1 MNKQY
6 RMSGFTIVE
15 TMIVM
20 AVTGIMFISVV
31 LLINGKQQR
40 AQFQFAVKDVQT
52 QIRQIMTETTA
63 GYNQLGN
70 NTCSSFGGKPKLA
83 TGTTDTLGTN
93 ASCVFLGKTIIFSQD
108 KESFLVAPVIG
119 LRQPITTDF
128 QGVFA
133 ADLNSSK
140 PILSTDTIASQMML
154 QFGLSP
160 VAMYVGDDLAQKVGS
175 VSFVLTP
182 GVKDIS
188 PGNQGTTSQ
197 NLNIVA
203 VTSGSSLA
211 NSIDAERSA
220 VETAMQNGTVSG
232 RDYINSTDD
241 KVKVSICFNS
251 GTTNQSLLLTIGNGG
266 NGIGLGSKIYGVQN
280 CGAA

>member
-52 QIRQIMTETTA
+52 QIRQIITETTA

-140 PILSTDTIASQMML
+140 PILSTDTIASQKML
-154 QFGLSP
+154 QFGLTP

-188 PGNQGTTSQ
+188 PGSQGTTSQ

-220 VETAMQNGTVSG
+220 VETAMQNGTVSS
-232 RDYINSTDD
+232 RDYVNSTDD

>member
-1 MNKQY
+1 
-6 RMSGFTIVE
+6 MSGFTIVE

-154 QFGLSP
+154 QFGLTP
-160 VAMYVGDDLAQKVGS
+160 VAMYVGDDLTQKVGS

-188 PGNQGTTSQ
+188 PGSQGTTSQ

-241 KVKVSICFNS
+241 KVSVSICFNS

-266 NGIGLGSKIYGVQN
+266 NGIGLGSKIFGVQN

>member
-52 QIRQIMTETTA
+52 QIRQIITETTA

-140 PILSTDTIASQMML
+140 PILSTDTIASQKML
-154 QFGLSP
+154 QFGLTP

-188 PGNQGTTSQ
+188 PGSQGTTSQ

-220 VETAMQNGTVSG
+220 VETAMQNGIVSS

>member
-52 QIRQIMTETTA
+52 QIRQIITETTA
-63 GYNQLGN
+63 SYNQLGN

-140 PILSTDTIASQMML
+140 PILSTDTIASQRML
-154 QFGLSP
+154 QFGLTP

-188 PGNQGTTSQ
+188 PGSQGTTSQ

-220 VETAMQNGTVSG
+220 VETAMQNGIVSS

>member
-1 MNKQY
+1 
-6 RMSGFTIVE
+6 MSGFTIVE

-160 VAMYVGDDLAQKVGS
+160 VAMYVGDDIAQKVGS

-203 VTSGSSLA
+203 VTNGSSLA

-220 VETAMQNGTVSG
+220 VETAMQNGTVSS

>member
-1 MNKQY
+1 
-6 RMSGFTIVE
+6 MSGFTIVE

-52 QIRQIMTETTA
+52 QIRQIITETTA

-140 PILSTDTIASQMML
+140 PILSTDTIASQKML
-154 QFGLSP
+154 QFGLTP

-188 PGNQGTTSQ
+188 PGSQGTTSQ

-220 VETAMQNGTVSG
+220 VETAMQNGTVSA

-241 KVKVSICFNS
+241 KVSVSICFNS

>member
-203 VTSGSSLA
+203 VTNGSSLA

-220 VETAMQNGTVSG
+220 VETAMQNGTVSS

-266 NGIGLGSKIYGVQN
+266 NGIGLGSKIFGVQN

>member
-1 MNKQY
+1 
-6 RMSGFTIVE
+6 MSGFTIVE

-52 QIRQIMTETTA
+52 QIRQIMTETMA

-154 QFGLSP
+154 QFGLTP

-188 PGNQGTTSQ
+188 PGSQGTTSQ

-203 VTSGSSLA
+203 VTNGSSLA

-220 VETAMQNGTVSG
+220 VETAMQNGTVSS

>member
-203 VTSGSSLA
+203 VTNGSSLA

-220 VETAMQNGTVSG
+220 VETAMQNGTVSS

>member
-1 MNKQY
+1 
-6 RMSGFTIVE
+6 MSGFTIVE

-52 QIRQIMTETTA
+52 QIRQIITETTA

-154 QFGLSP
+154 QFGLTP
-160 VAMYVGDDLAQKVGS
+160 VAMYIGDDLAQKVGS

-188 PGNQGTTSQ
+188 PGSQGTTSQ

-220 VETAMQNGTVSG
+220 VETAMQNGTVSS
-232 RDYINSTDD
+232 RDYVNSTDD

-266 NGIGLGSKIYGVQN
+266 NGIGLGSKIFGVQN

>member
-52 QIRQIMTETTA
+52 QIRQIITETTA

-140 PILSTDTIASQMML
+140 PILSTDTIASQRML
-154 QFGLSP
+154 QFGLTP

-188 PGNQGTTSQ
+188 PGSQGTTSQ

-220 VETAMQNGTVSG
+220 VETAMQNGIVSS

-266 NGIGLGSKIYGVQN
+266 NGIGLGSKIFGVQN

>member
-52 QIRQIMTETTA
+52 QIRQIMTETMA

-70 NTCSSFGGKPKLA
+70 NTCSNFGGKPKLA

-154 QFGLSP
+154 QFGLTP

-203 VTSGSSLA
+203 VTNGSSLA
-211 NSIDAERSA
+211 NSIDTERSA
-220 VETAMQNGTVSG
+220 VETAMQNGTVSS

>member
-154 QFGLSP
+154 QFGLTP
-160 VAMYVGDDLAQKVGS
+160 VAMYVGDDLTQKVGS

-203 VTSGSSLA
+203 VTNGSSLA

-220 VETAMQNGTVSG
+220 VETAMQNGTVSS

>member
-203 VTSGSSLA
+203 VTNGSSLA

-220 VETAMQNGTVSG
+220 VETAMQNGTVSS

-251 GTTNQSLLLTIGNGG
+251 GTTNQSLLLTIGSGG